1 MGFSH
6 LIELVKSP
14 PRSCVLATT
23 SSPEPNQVTSESNLA
38 PTPSSPASRKRKGSP
53 QTDDACPLIKQCAPG
68 PSTSSPS
75 PIDPPLPSDQSSCRV
90 LPDFRSE
97 AARLASFNQWKVS
110 FIQPADLAKAGF
122 FSFNSQDSCKCAF
135 CILIVGDWVEGDEPM
150 NEHAR
155 LMPNC
160 PFILGGDVGNVP
172 LDEPSASPESGNVE
186 DHLETSLNV
195 SSNLRICTECNQRV
209 DSHNFARHLLS
220 HEGKTFNCDQCG
232 QDFKRKDFLV
242 KHKKKSCPR

>member
-1 MGFSH
+1 MGFSN
-6 LIELVKSP
+6 LIKLEKSP

-23 SSPEPNQVTSESNLA
+23 SSPECLFSLA
-38 PTPSSPASRKRKGSP
+38 PPPSSPASRKRKGSP
-53 QTDDACPLIKQCAPG
+53 QNEDACPLIKQCAPG
-68 PSTSSPS
+68 PSTSSPIPS
-75 PIDPPLPSDQSSCRV
+75 DPPDQSSCRM

-97 AARLASFNQWKVS
+97 AARLASFNQWKES
-110 FIQPADLAKAGF
+110 FIRPADLAKAGF
-122 FSFNSQDSCKCAF
+122 FSFNGQDSCKCAF

-209 DSHNFARHLLS
+209 DSNNFARHLMS

-232 QDFKRKDFLV
+232 QDFKRKDSLV